1 VGGEFGFKTSLC
13 FDYSEFATITYLLFS
28 KCVIDQMKKYI
39 PGTVLTERVLT
50 ASIHQSCT
58 WALSSSS
65 QATILTLWLY
75 PSFECFSVLLPSSV
89 ETDHLSVPLTPK
101 SFDTYPKFRSSFFQF
116 HLFSHTSSFY
126 LICIPDSSS
135 LTQLAKMELLS

>member
-1 VGGEFGFKTSLC
+1 MST
-13 FDYSEFATITYLLFS
+13 LLTCLLLQICLFLPQP
-28 KCVIDQMKKYI
+28 C
-39 PGTVLTERVLT
+39 T
-50 ASIHQSCT
+50 ASHKHTHLFMIFFCSGLACVLKFPSWYAPYLQDSS
-58 WALSSSS
+58 LSSSS